1 MKRTGILGVDAL
13 TDALV
18 RDLFRTTPDAQVFL
32 SPASG
37 ERVQRLS
44 QEFPCWT
51 LDDPQAL
58 VDEVEVLI
66 VCLDAAALTE
76 ICARV
81 QLPRTLTLVSL
92 VPGVSSQALRKR
104 FRPAE

>member
-1 MKRTGILGVDAL
+1 M
-13 TDALV
+13 
-18 RDLFRTTPDAQVFL
+18 
-32 SPASG
+32 
-37 ERVQRLS
+37 QRLS

-104 FRPAE
+104 FRQAE

>member
-1 MKRTGILGVDAL
+1 MDAL
-13 TDALV
+13 TDVLV

-66 VCLDAAALTE
+66 ISLDADALAE
-76 ICARV
+76 LCARV
-81 QLPRTLTLVSL
+81 QLRRGLTLVSL

-104 FRPAE
+104 FRQVD

>member
-13 TDALV
+13 TDVLV

-32 SPASG
+32 SPGSG

-66 VCLDAAALTE
+66 ISLDADALAE
-76 ICARV
+76 LCARV
-81 QLPRTLTLVSL
+81 QLRRGLTLVSL

-104 FRPAE
+104 FRQVD

>member
-1 MKRTGILGVDAL
+1 MKRTGILGLDAL
-13 TDALV
+13 TEALV
-18 RDLFRTTPDAQVFL
+18 RDLFLADPDAQVFIF
-32 SPASG
+32 PGTG
-37 ERVQRLS
+37 ERAQRLS

-104 FRPAE
+104 FRQAE

>member
-1 MKRTGILGVDAL
+1 MDAL
-13 TDALV
+13 TDVLV

-32 SPASG
+32 SPGSG

-66 VCLDAAALTE
+66 ISLDADALAE
-76 ICARV
+76 LCARV
-81 QLPRTLTLVSL
+81 QLRRGLTLVSL

-104 FRPAE
+104 FRQVD

>member
-1 MKRTGILGVDAL
+1 MKRTGILGLDAL
-13 TDALV
+13 TEALV
-18 RDLFRTTPDAQVFL
+18 RDLFLADPNAQVFL
-32 SPASG
+32 SPGTG
-37 ERVQRLS
+37 ERAQRLS

-104 FRPAE
+104 FRQAE

>member
-13 TDALV
+13 TDVLV

-66 VCLDAAALTE
+66 ISLDADALAE
-76 ICARV
+76 LCARV
-81 QLPRTLTLVSL
+81 QLRRGLTLVSL

-104 FRPAE
+104 FRQVD